1 MALKFT
7 LTKFIACC
15 LVLIAALGAL
25 LAINLG
31 NGSTNPEQLAFPGIT
46 LGLTAEA
53 RESLQAAGDAFPSND
68 AGFSAYYQVG
78 TPENYALDK
87 GAVDDYIFSAVNRG
101 IGAELRAGPATVSD
115 MGANYTVATLPL
127 LNIDQITTS
136 VNVYYDDEGWVVA
149 FLPKDAP
156 SSQIWQARML
166 DVENPV
172 LSDDNPSSDNS
183 LTHTLLDAINVVI
196 SEALQDTAITAADLG
211 YYHWK
216 YRDADSF
223 LMMAVARRQ
232 QGETPV
238 SFAVPESLDI
248 AEVSATMWIAQDV
261 NVSAP
266 CATFTLDEADLIS
279 QKCGKGFYHA
289 TTNANTFSASAAH
302 SFRLVQLASDAGA
315 SGALLML
322 VYSAP

>member
-31 NGSTNPEQLAFPGIT
+31 NSSTNPEEAGFPGIT

-53 RESLQAAGDAFPSND
+53 RESLQTSGQAFPAAD
-68 AGFSAYYQVG
+68 AGFSAYYRVG
-78 TPENYALDK
+78 GTGNDRLNK
-87 GAVDDYIFSAVNRG
+87 GAIDDYIFKPVGSG
-101 IGAELRAGPATVSD
+101 STTLKAGPAVLTA
-115 MGANYTVATLPL
+115 MGANYTVASLPL
-127 LNIDQITTS
+127 LNIDGIKST

-149 FLPKDAP
+149 YLPKDTP

-166 DVENPV
+166 DVENPS
-172 LSDDNPSSDNS
+172 LSDNS

-196 SEALQDTAITAADLG
+196 DEALQDTAITADRFTLLPLAT
-211 YYHWK
+211 YPEHS
-216 YRDADSF
+216 SF
-223 LMMAVARRQ
+223 LMMALARGS
-232 QGETPV
+232 QGGDSEPV
-238 SFAVPESLDI
+238 SFAVPATLNI
-248 AEVSATMWIAQDV
+248 AEVSGTMWISQDV
-261 NVSAP
+261 SAAAP
-266 CATFTLDEADLIS
+266 CATFTLDGSDLIS

-289 TTNANTFSASAAH
+289 TTNANTFSDSAAH
-302 SFRLVQLASDAGA
+302 SFKLVQSGNDAGA

-322 VYSAP
+322 VYSAA

>member
-31 NGSTNPEQLAFPGIT
+31 NGSTNPEEARFPGIT

-53 RESLQAAGDAFPSND
+53 RESLQSTGEAFPTD
-68 AGFSAYYQVG
+68 AAGFSAYYRVG
-78 TPENYALDK
+78 TPGSYSLNKDTA
-87 GAVDDYIFSAVNRG
+87 DDYIFSPVERNTVT
-101 IGAELRAGPATVSD
+101 LKAGPATLTGIGS
-115 MGANYTVATLPL
+115 NYTVASLPL
-127 LNIDQITTS
+127 LNIDGIKST

-149 FLPKDAP
+149 YLPKDAP
-156 SSQIWQARML
+156 SSQIWQARLL

-238 SFAVPESLDI
+238 FFAVPESLDI

-261 NVSAP
+261 NANAP
-266 CATFTLDEADLIS
+266 CAKFTLDEADLIS

-315 SGALLML
+315 SGALLL
-322 VYSAP
+322 IVYSAL

>member
-31 NGSTNPEQLAFPGIT
+31 NGSTNPEEARFPGIT

-53 RESLQAAGDAFPSND
+53 RESLQTSGQAFPAD
-68 AGFSAYYQVG
+68 AAGFSAYYRVG
-78 TPENYALDK
+78 GTGNDRLNK
-87 GAVDDYIFSAVNRG
+87 GAIDDYIFKPVGSG
-101 IGAELRAGPATVSD
+101 STTLKAGPAILTTI
-115 MGANYTVATLPL
+115 GANYTVASLPL
-127 LNIDQITTS
+127 LNIDGIKST

-149 FLPKDAP
+149 YLPKDAP
-156 SSQIWQARML
+156 SSQIWQARLL

-238 SFAVPESLDI
+238 SFAVPESLDT

-261 NVSAP
+261 NANAP